1 MWSFWGTVVAVIQ
14 CLQYYYYSILQSYFE
29 NYLVSQHSTEAPL
42 DHVSTLYS
50 TDGASDT
57 FVDYQILNVKRQKN
71 GFPQVLIIFYYYND
85 LKVFINFIAF
95 KCLCHNYVCTCS
107 GSCT

>member
-1 MWSFWGTVVAVIQ
+1 MNMPPVVAVIQ

-71 GFPQVLIIFYYYND
+71 GFPQVLIIF
-85 LKVFINFIAF
+85 ITTMI
-95 KCLCHNYVCTCS
+95 
-107 GSCT
+107 